1 MIELTEEDYKQEY
14 RLYKHEET
22 DKIWW
27 VDNVDY
33 MGEYMFTFDKKTVY
47 HLFGDYPDNLTK
59 EQREM
64 FDKENPYWVEFFEGK
79 Q

>member
-1 MIELTEEDYKQEY
+1 MIELTEEDYKKEY

-47 HLFGDYPDNLTK
+47 HLFGDYPDKLTK
-59 EQREM
+59 EQREL

-79 Q
+79 E